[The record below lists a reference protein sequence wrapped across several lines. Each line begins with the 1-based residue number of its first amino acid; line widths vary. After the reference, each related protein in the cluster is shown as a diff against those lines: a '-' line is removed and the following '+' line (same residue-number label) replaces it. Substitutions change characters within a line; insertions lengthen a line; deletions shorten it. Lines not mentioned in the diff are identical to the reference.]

1 MNVSQIAQHVIR
13 WWEVRAT
20 DMGEIDAGDL
30 VDHYLSSECL
40 TVYGDVS
47 EIVEEVVRLNFG
59 NRVFGDDGD
68 DWQPTDGG
76 GWGFSAV
83 PRPRTPGW

>member
-1 MNVSQIAQHVIR
+1 
-13 WWEVRAT
+13 
-20 DMGEIDAGDL
+20 
-30 VDHYLSSECL
+30 
-40 TVYGDVS
+40 VYGDVS

-68 DWQPTDGG
+68 AWQPADGG

-83 PRPRTPGW
+83 PRPRS